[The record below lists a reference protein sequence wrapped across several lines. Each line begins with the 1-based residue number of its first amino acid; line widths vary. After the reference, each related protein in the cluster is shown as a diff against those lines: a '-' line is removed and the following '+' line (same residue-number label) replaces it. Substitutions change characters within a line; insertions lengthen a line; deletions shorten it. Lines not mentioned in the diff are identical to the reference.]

1 MIFCYVY
8 HWLSLYHC
16 VSHTWKDVIQI
27 GIQTPGRIL
36 LTSGC
41 DAGRSSSSNTSTYTY
56 TCGDHSSLKL
66 REQSGCA
73 VSEDVFNRKRFGE
86 EVIWLLD
93 WWMNWFDLGIDGFF
107 ELISVEFS
115 MYQIHDTS
123 CFVDWFTCFFA
134 CFILIALFCPAHQY
148 SASALA
154 STSALGSSNSRCS
167 S

>member
-115 MYQIHDTS
+115 MYHYMIHHVLLTDLLA
-123 CFVDWFTCFFA
+123 F
-134 CFILIALFCPAHQY
+134 LLALFW
-148 SASALA
+148 L
-154 STSALGSSNSRCS
+154 LCS
-167 S
+167 VQRISIQLPP